1 MSEVEPTR
9 KRLEWASDIPPD
21 WDVVNLR
28 MLARI
33 FAGGTP
39 DRKNTD
45 YWTDGTVPWLNSGS
59 VNDWAI
65 WTPSELISGAA
76 LANGAT
82 RWAPKGSVLV
92 ALAGQGKT
100 KGMAARLEIDST
112 LNQSLAAIVPG
123 PSLEYRFLQYWL
135 TSNYGN
141 IRGLAGGD
149 LRDGLNLQHIG
160 SIQVPRP
167 PVEEQRAIADYLDR
181 ETAQIDAFI
190 AKNEEL
196 ISLLT
201 ERRLAVISHAVTS
214 GSDSNRQTRESGN
227 GWLGSVPNHWDVL
240 KLRHVLAEPITDGP
254 HTTPEFLDDG
264 VPFLSVDGIVDG
276 ELEFEG
282 CRYVSPTDHEEFSR
296 KASPRRGDVL
306 MGKAASVGK
315 IARVKTDQVFSI
327 WSPLALLRPKPAIS
341 PAYMELCL
349 KSASAQAQFAV
360 FANYNTQANIS
371 MGDIG
376 EVVIAMPPID
386 EQLSIVE
393 ATLRDLDGIDRAVVV
408 ARSSVELARERRAA
422 LISAA
427 VTGKIDVG
435 VSV

>member
-1 MSEVEPTR
+1 MREVEPTR

-196 ISLLT
+196 ITLLT
-201 ERRLAVISHAVTS
+201 ERRAAVASRSMDRGFPDVSVRHMVRLIQTGPFGSQLHAEDYVPGGNPLINPMHMIEGRAVPSTDIAISDEKA
-214 GSDSNRQTRESGN
+214 DE
-227 GWLGSVPNHWDVL
+227 
-240 KLRHVLAEPITDGP
+240 LRRHQLWTDD
-254 HTTPEFLDDG
+254 L
-264 VPFLSVDGIVDG
+264 VVARRG
-276 ELEFEG
+276 ELGRSALITKGEVGFLCG
-282 CRYVSPTDHEEFSR
+282 TGSMLVRPDSRRVVARYLQLAIGSERSR
-296 KASPRRGDVL
+296 ATLREQ
-306 MGKAASVGK
+306 SVGSTMENLN
-315 IARVKTDQVFSI
+315 AGALSALRV
-327 WSPLALLRPKPAIS
+327 PL
-341 PAYMELCL
+341 
-349 KSASAQAQFAV
+349 
-360 FANYNTQANIS
+360 
-371 MGDIG
+371 
-376 EVVIAMPPID
+376 PPID
-386 EQLSIVE
+386 TQREILRELDTSNARIDEALATARRSI
-393 ATLRDLDGIDRAVVV
+393 D
-408 ARSSVELARERRAA
+408 LARERRAA

-427 VTGKIDVG
+427 VTGKINVE
-435 VSV
+435 VAA

>member
-1 MSEVEPTR
+1 MSDETSR
-9 KRLEWASDIPPD
+9 ATLEWAPDIPSA

-39 DRKNTD
+39 DRKNVD
-45 YWTDGTVPWLNSGS
+45 YWSDGTVPWLNSGS

-65 WTPSELISGAA
+65 STPSELIAREA

-123 PSLEYRFLQYWL
+123 PSLDYRFLQYWL
-135 TSNYGN
+135 TSNYLN

-167 PVEEQRAIADYLDR
+167 PVEEQRAIADFLDR

-196 ISLLT
+196 VALLT
-201 ERRLAVISHAVTS
+201 ERRAAVIGYAVTRGTETTVPLKASNVEWLGDVPVHWTIAGLARFAKTVS
-214 GSDSNRQTRESGN
+214 GSGFPENEQGVEGADIAFYKVNALGQADADGVIRSSWDTISHETAKALRAKVLPPGTILLAKIGAALLLGRIRRTDRVACIDNNMMAIVPDQGLSTRFASYALQTFDFEALANPGTVPSMDMYALMHRETAIPPLPEQIAIADYLDRQ
-227 GWLGSVPNHWDVL
+227 
-240 KLRHVLAEPITDGP
+240 LAEIDAA
-254 HTTPEFLDDG
+254 LD
-264 VPFLSVDGIVDG
+264 
-276 ELEFEG
+276 
-282 CRYVSPTDHEEFSR
+282 
-296 KASPRRGDVL
+296 ASRRG
-306 MGKAASVGK
+306 
-315 IARVKTDQVFSI
+315 IQ
-327 WSPLALLRPKPAIS
+327 LA
-341 PAYMELCL
+341 
-349 KSASAQAQFAV
+349 
-360 FANYNTQANIS
+360 
-371 MGDIG
+371 G
-376 EVVIAMPPID
+376 
-386 EQLSIVE
+386 
-393 ATLRDLDGIDRAVVV
+393 
-408 ARSSVELARERRAA
+408 ERRAA

-427 VTGKIDVG
+427 VTGKIDVEEAA
-435 VSV
+435 